1 MPAAPA
7 LPRRPA
13 CRLDSPPPL
22 LTPLSWHPPP
32 PGSHCSLQPIFVMN
46 STSARTL
53 RLDGGA
59 CQSQFSSTVYNSASS
74 MQQSLAAS

>member
-1 MPAAPA
+1 
-7 LPRRPA
+7 
-13 CRLDSPPPL
+13 
-22 LTPLSWHPPP
+22 
-32 PGSHCSLQPIFVMN
+32 MN